1 MAIIAVT
8 FPAPTPMFPGGAV
21 TSLPL
26 CFSRPIN
33 NSLKQSLQM
42 SSFLLGVCAEEL
54 RECVELPA
62 LDVDLEDTDERVSL
76 GVLSISISVREGGR
90 NTA

>member
-1 MAIIAVT
+1 
-8 FPAPTPMFPGGAV
+8 
-21 TSLPL
+21 
-26 CFSRPIN
+26 
-33 NSLKQSLQM
+33 M

-76 GVLSISISVREGGR
+76 GVLSISISVREEGR